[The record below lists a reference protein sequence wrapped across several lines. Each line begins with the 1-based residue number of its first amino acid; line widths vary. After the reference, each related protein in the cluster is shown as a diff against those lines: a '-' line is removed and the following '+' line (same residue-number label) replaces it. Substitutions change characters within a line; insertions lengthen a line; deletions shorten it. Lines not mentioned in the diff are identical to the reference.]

1 MSSTNFTEGTAG
13 GSGFPGA
20 SVVFVASVEFDE
32 GDGEL
37 TEDDCRLL
45 ATFELCI
52 REFSCSSILEVNAA
66 LLPFLLGVQYA
77 ITT

>member
-1 MSSTNFTEGTAG
+1 VSSTKFTGGTAG

-45 ATFELCI
+45 DTLEFWK
-52 REFSCSSILEVNAA
+52 REFSCSSILEANAV
-66 LLPFLLGVQYA
+66 LLPFLLGG
-77 ITT
+77 